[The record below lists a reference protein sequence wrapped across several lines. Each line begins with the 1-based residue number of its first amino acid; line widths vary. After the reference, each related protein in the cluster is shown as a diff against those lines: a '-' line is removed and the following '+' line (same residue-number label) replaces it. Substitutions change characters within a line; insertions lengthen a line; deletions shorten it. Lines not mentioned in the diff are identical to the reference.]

1 MLLNTQYTET
11 IEKVGG
17 YYNFITCINRRL
29 KELRNGSDPMV
40 QPMGPNEDLIDLCV
54 REIEAGH
61 LHFHLGSNA
70 IEETQEITL

>member
-29 KELRNGSDPMV
+29 KELRNGADPMV
-40 QPMGPNEDLIDLCV
+40 QPNGAGEDMIDLVV

-61 LHFHLGSNA
+61 LHFHLGSND
-70 IEETQEITL
+70 IEETSEVSY

>member
-1 MLLNTQYTET
+1 MLTQTQYTET

-29 KELRNGSDPMV
+29 KELRNGADPMV
-40 QPMGPNEDLIDLCV
+40 EPETKEDLIDLCV

-61 LHFHLGSNA
+61 LHFHIGENE
-70 IEETQEITL
+70 IEEASEISF